1 MKYDISVIIPM
12 YNVEEFLEEC
22 LDSVVNQT
30 KDKLEVLMIDDGS
43 TDQSGL
49 IAQRYSEKYENF
61 KYLPKKN
68 GGLGNARNYG
78 VPFATG
84 EYIIFLDSDD
94 VVPSDA
100 YQKMYDKAKQ
110 YDSDMVIGRVW
121 RFNSKKKMPSWLHER
136 AFSDFEVKTHIL
148 QNPNLIYDTTS
159 WNKLIKRS
167 FYIEND
173 FKFPENILYED
184 IPVTIPMHFLA
195 NNVAMVPDVCY
206 LWRVRDGA
214 SKSITQ
220 QRDDLKNLLDRLTIM
235 GMLDDFYRKNV
246 TDQRAEFE
254 KNYKWLFLD
263 LKLYVNQCLYVS
275 EERAD
280 EIINILYDYI
290 RNNID
295 MSVIRQLTAIDRAK
309 YKMVLKKDRE
319 GLIKLLEYEKESYQ
333 YLHVKKKGKNYIGDF
348 PKNIIP
354 REEADMTEGLGRQ
367 FLKQS
372 LYKAVDSENGKLILR
387 GYIYLPK
394 VASEKSDSQK
404 LEAYLYNEQTDIKI
418 PLNIKTIKD
427 VHATRKDGRKINFKD
442 KKYKHVN
449 YNWTGYELEIDF
461 NKFKLDEQVLGE
473 NKIDIIYKRENYT
486 KRTFLGKPT
495 KHIKRLAQSI
505 AENINGHHIS
515 IDFDI
520 TGEVIINIFEVAAN
534 ITDVLQ
540 INDNRLVLQ
549 TENINS
555 ELCLENGK
563 NKNELEKTK
572 NGFVVPVEMIGT
584 NSFLKTMSNKKEIV
598 TFAKSQNIFI
608 EKENAQI
615 QIGMN
620 LNKEFILKKKNDIAP
635 VMENIVMKE
644 NKIDIEIRMSA
655 LAAIDFHLYNEV
667 YLVVRDALFEDV
679 ILDTSD
685 LKSTS
690 SDYYF
695 KFTIDFSNE
704 EQMKNMYEKERRFEI
719 LFIGPSESKR
729 YFAIETAIPE
739 YYHVYKTETRKF
751 ILRNQEGYF
760 AFAAKKEWPKIQA
773 TKQRRDLLFNTFY
786 PIFRKLPIKK
796 KYVMFESMWGDKFSC
811 NPRHIYEYM
820 QKYYPDYTCVW
831 SLKDECTPISGNG
844 IRVRR
849 LSLKYYYYMAV
860 VKYLINNANFDNNYQ
875 KRNEQVEIQTMHGTP
890 LKTLGVDVPG
900 ELTTKKSYN
909 DFIKRCQRWDYL
921 VVQSKRA
928 GEIVSKCYPV
938 GTPLLKSG
946 YPRTDMLFS
955 MNNENDIKKLKEK
968 MKLPV
973 DKKVILYAPT
983 WRIRNKFE
991 LMMDIER
998 MKKELGDEYVLLLR
1012 LHYFAAS
1019 GFEMPQE
1026 GQGFVYDFTQYECIE
1041 ELYLI
1046 SDILITDYSS
1056 VMFDYSI
1063 LNRPILF
1070 YVYDL
1075 EEYRDNLR
1083 GFNLDLEKEAPGP
1096 LIKTSQDLINAIK
1109 NIKDISAE
1117 YDQALQAFRESF
1129 NGYECENSAQKVV
1142 ETMLQK

>member
-495 KHIKRLAQSI
+495 KHIKR
-505 AENINGHHIS
+505 
-515 IDFDI
+515 
-520 TGEVIINIFEVAAN
+520 
-534 ITDVLQ
+534 
-540 INDNRLVLQ
+540 
-549 TENINS
+549 
-555 ELCLENGK
+555 
-563 NKNELEKTK
+563 
-572 NGFVVPVEMIGT
+572 
-584 NSFLKTMSNKKEIV
+584 
-598 TFAKSQNIFI
+598 
-608 EKENAQI
+608 
-615 QIGMN
+615 
-620 LNKEFILKKKNDIAP
+620 
-635 VMENIVMKE
+635 
-644 NKIDIEIRMSA
+644 
-655 LAAIDFHLYNEV
+655 
-667 YLVVRDALFEDV
+667 
-679 ILDTSD
+679 
-685 LKSTS
+685 
-690 SDYYF
+690 
-695 KFTIDFSNE
+695 
-704 EQMKNMYEKERRFEI
+704 
-719 LFIGPSESKR
+719 
-729 YFAIETAIPE
+729 
-739 YYHVYKTETRKF
+739 
-751 ILRNQEGYF
+751 
-760 AFAAKKEWPKIQA
+760 
-773 TKQRRDLLFNTFY
+773 
-786 PIFRKLPIKK
+786 
-796 KYVMFESMWGDKFSC
+796 
-811 NPRHIYEYM
+811 
-820 QKYYPDYTCVW
+820 
-831 SLKDECTPISGNG
+831 
-844 IRVRR
+844 
-849 LSLKYYYYMAV
+849 
-860 VKYLINNANFDNNYQ
+860 
-875 KRNEQVEIQTMHGTP
+875 
-890 LKTLGVDVPG
+890 
-900 ELTTKKSYN
+900 
-909 DFIKRCQRWDYL
+909 
-921 VVQSKRA
+921 
-928 GEIVSKCYPV
+928 
-938 GTPLLKSG
+938 
-946 YPRTDMLFS
+946 
-955 MNNENDIKKLKEK
+955 
-968 MKLPV
+968 
-973 DKKVILYAPT
+973 
-983 WRIRNKFE
+983 
-991 LMMDIER
+991 
-998 MKKELGDEYVLLLR
+998 
-1012 LHYFAAS
+1012 
-1019 GFEMPQE
+1019 
-1026 GQGFVYDFTQYECIE
+1026 
-1041 ELYLI
+1041 
-1046 SDILITDYSS
+1046 
-1056 VMFDYSI
+1056 
-1063 LNRPILF
+1063 
-1070 YVYDL
+1070 
-1075 EEYRDNLR
+1075 
-1083 GFNLDLEKEAPGP
+1083 
-1096 LIKTSQDLINAIK
+1096 
-1109 NIKDISAE
+1109 
-1117 YDQALQAFRESF
+1117 
-1129 NGYECENSAQKVV
+1129 
-1142 ETMLQK
+1142 